1 METVT
6 SKQKE
11 YLEQPKERISGSE
24 AIVRCLLA
32 EGVEVLYGY
41 PGGAIMPVYD
51 ELYKY
56 EGKINHV
63 LTRHEQCA
71 AHAAQGYARISGKVG
86 VAMATSGPG
95 ATNLI
100 TGIADAQID
109 STPIV
114 CITGQVPS
122 HLLGS
127 DAFQETDIVGIS
139 TPVTKWNHQIT
150 KASQIPEVIAR
161 AFYIARSGR
170 PGPVLIDITKDAQ
183 FEEFDF
189 QYKKCTGVRSYKPVP
204 EIDENSITA
213 AATLINSAK
222 KPMIVWGQGVILGK
236 AEEELKAVIEK
247 TGIPSAWTILGASA
261 IPTAHP
267 LNVGM
272 VGMHGNY
279 APNVLTNECDVLI
292 AIGMRFDDRVTG
304 KLDEYATQAK
314 IVHFE
319 IDPAE
324 IDKNVK
330 TDVAVLGDAKASLK
344 KLVSLLNTNSHPDW
358 LQKFKDLYTIEYDKV
373 IKNDLHPTAKGL
385 TMGEVLKEIN
395 SQTKGEAAIVT
406 DVGQHQMIAC
416 RYADFN
422 VSKSNI
428 TSGGLGT
435 MGFALPAAIGA
446 KMAAP
451 EREVVAIIGDGGY
464 QMTIQELGT
473 IFQNKVPVKIVVLN
487 NEFLGMVR
495 QWQQLFFDKR
505 YASTEMVNPN
515 FVAIAQGYYI
525 EAKKVTKRENLAA
538 AVKEM
543 IASDEPY
550 FLEVCVEKEN
560 NVFNGS
566 IGSIGFRDKIRIRMG
581 TEKQLYTISI
591 YTENNIGLLNRIS
604 AIFQRRHINIESINT
619 SVSEIEGVSRFT
631 ILVSMTEDQIKKIL
645 GQIEKQVEVIKAYYH
660 NEEDTIYQESCLF
673 KIKSD
678 LLFEERQ
685 IQNIIKESNAR
696 IVTVNKEFFVLEKS
710 GRRSELEQLHRELS
724 AFGIMQFVRSGR
736 IAITKDKLKITEML
750 NAFKN

>member
-1 METVT
+1 MDTLT
-6 SKQKE
+6 ATQKQ

-24 AIVRCLLA
+24 AVVRCLLA
-32 EGVEVLYGY
+32 EGVDVLYGY

-56 EGKINHV
+56 EDKINHV

-95 ATNLI
+95 ATNLV

-139 TPVTKWNHQIT
+139 TPVTKWNHQVT
-150 KASQIPEVIAR
+150 KASQIPEIIAR
-161 AFYIARSGR
+161 AFYIAKSGR

-189 QYKKCTGVRSYKPVP
+189 QYKKCTGVRSYVPVP
-204 EIDENSITA
+204 KTDPSSISA
-213 AATLINSAK
+213 AAALINSAK
-222 KPMIVWGQGVILGK
+222 KPLIIWGQGIILSK
-236 AEEELKAVIEK
+236 AETELKALVEK
-247 TGIPSAWTILGASA
+247 AGIPAAWTIMGASA
-261 IPTAHP
+261 LPTSHP
-267 LNVGM
+267 LNIGM

-279 APNVLTNECDVLI
+279 APNVLTNDCDVLI

-314 IVHFE
+314 IVHLE

-324 IDKNVK
+324 VDKNIK
-330 TDVAVLGDAKASLK
+330 TDVAVLGDAKQ
-344 KLVSLLNTNSHPDW
+344 SLLELLPQVNANSHNEW
-358 LQKFKDLYTIEYDKV
+358 LQKFKDLYEIEYEKV
-373 IKNDLHPTAKGL
+373 IKNDLHPTKAGL

-395 SQTKGEAAIVT
+395 IQTKGEAAIVS

-422 VSKSNI
+422 ITKSNI

-451 EREVVAIIGDGGY
+451 DREVVAVIGDGGY

-473 IFQNKVPVKIVVLN
+473 IFQNKLPVKIVVLN

-495 QWQQLFFDKR
+495 QWQQLFFEKR

-525 EAKKVTKRENLAA
+525 EAKKVTKREDLAA

-543 IASDEPY
+543 IDSDGPY
-550 FLEVCVEKEN
+550 FLEVCVEKEG
-560 NVFNGS
+560 NVFPMVPSG
-566 IGSIGFRDKIRIRMG
+566 
-581 TEKQLYTISI
+581 
-591 YTENNIGLLNRIS
+591 
-604 AIFQRRHINIESINT
+604 A
-619 SVSEIEGVSRFT
+619 SVSDIR
-631 ILVSMTEDQIKKIL
+631 
-645 GQIEKQVEVIKAYYH
+645 
-660 NEEDTIYQESCLF
+660 
-673 KIKSD
+673 
-678 LLFEERQ
+678 
-685 IQNIIKESNAR
+685 
-696 IVTVNKEFFVLEKS
+696 LE
-710 GRRSELEQLHRELS
+710 
-724 AFGIMQFVRSGR
+724 
-736 IAITKDKLKITEML
+736 
-750 NAFKN
+750 

>member
-1 METVT
+1 METLT
-6 SKQKE
+6 ATQKQ

-32 EGVEVLYGY
+32 EGVNVLYGY

-56 EGKINHV
+56 EDRINHV

-86 VAMATSGPG
+86 VAIATSGPG

-139 TPVTKWNHQIT
+139 TPVTKWNHQVT
-150 KASQIPEVIAR
+150 KASQIPEIIAK
-161 AFYIARSGR
+161 AFYIAKSGR

-183 FEEFDF
+183 FEQFDF
-189 QYKKCTGVRSYKPVP
+189 QYKKCTGVRSYVPVP
-204 EIDENSITA
+204 KTEPSSISDA
-213 AATLINSAK
+213 AALINSAK
-222 KPMIVWGQGVILGK
+222 KPLIIWGQGIILSK
-236 AEEELKAVIEK
+236 AEAELQELVEKA
-247 TGIPSAWTILGASA
+247 GIPAAWTIMGASA
-261 IPTAHP
+261 LPTSHP
-267 LNVGM
+267 LNIGM

-279 APNVLTNECDVLI
+279 APNVLTNDCDVLI

-314 IVHFE
+314 IIHFE

-324 IDKNVK
+324 VDKNIK
-330 TDVAVLGDAKASLK
+330 TDVAVLGDAKQNLIE
-344 KLVSLLNTNSHPDW
+344 LLPQIDANRHPEW
-358 LQKFKDLYTIEYDKV
+358 LQKFKDLYEIEYKKV
-373 IKNDLHPTAKGL
+373 IKNDLHPTKEGL

-395 SQTKGEAAIVT
+395 IQTKGEAAIVS

-422 VSKSNI
+422 VTKSNI

-451 EREVVAIIGDGGY
+451 EREVVAVIGDGGY

-473 IFQNKVPVKIVVLN
+473 IFQNKLPVKIVVLN

-495 QWQQLFFDKR
+495 QWQQLFFEKR
-505 YASTEMVNPN
+505 YASTEMANPN
-515 FVAIAQGYYI
+515 FVAIAKGYYI
-525 EAKKVTKRENLAA
+525 EAKKVIKREDLAA
-538 AVKEM
+538 TVKEM
-543 IASDEPY
+543 IDSDGPY
-550 FLEVCVEKEN
+550 FLEVCVEKEG
-560 NVFNGS
+560 NVFPMVPSG
-566 IGSIGFRDKIRIRMG
+566 
-581 TEKQLYTISI
+581 
-591 YTENNIGLLNRIS
+591 
-604 AIFQRRHINIESINT
+604 A
-619 SVSEIEGVSRFT
+619 SVSDIR
-631 ILVSMTEDQIKKIL
+631 
-645 GQIEKQVEVIKAYYH
+645 
-660 NEEDTIYQESCLF
+660 
-673 KIKSD
+673 
-678 LLFEERQ
+678 
-685 IQNIIKESNAR
+685 
-696 IVTVNKEFFVLEKS
+696 LE
-710 GRRSELEQLHRELS
+710 
-724 AFGIMQFVRSGR
+724 
-736 IAITKDKLKITEML
+736 
-750 NAFKN
+750 